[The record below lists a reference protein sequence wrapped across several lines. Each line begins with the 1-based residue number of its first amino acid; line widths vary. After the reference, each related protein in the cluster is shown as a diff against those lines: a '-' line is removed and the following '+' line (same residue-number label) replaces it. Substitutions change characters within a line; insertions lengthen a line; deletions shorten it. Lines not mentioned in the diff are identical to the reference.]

1 MNGPYS
7 PIFFCPSQ
15 FRHSSRFGFEKDPL
29 RSFFIFRG
37 CKLKDTLLE
46 IKPEAWLKK
55 IENIVADICLKQ
67 GCELYDIEVVGS
79 GNGRVLRIFI
89 DKPVVTLEDGSQAGV
104 GIEDCSN
111 VARGLN
117 EILDV
122 EGGEELVPG
131 GAYSLEVSSPGLD
144 RHLKTKNHFEKV
156 VGKKIYVQL
165 DQSLG
170 SLGAQEKAIQLTK
183 KFEEVLKGVEDDKLV
198 FDFRQETIKVP
209 LNLVHKAK
217 LTFEFKE
224 NTKGKKK

>member
-1 MNGPYS
+1 MGPK
-7 PIFFCPSQ
+7 PNFFLFKEPN
-15 FRHSSRFGFEKDPL
+15 KD
-29 RSFFIFRG
+29 
-37 CKLKDTLLE
+37 KLLE
-46 IKPEAWLKK
+46 SRIEPWLKK
-55 IENIVADICLKQ
+55 IESIVSEIAVKN
-67 GCELYDIEVVGS
+67 GCELYDLEVVGS
-79 GNGRVLRIFI
+79 GQGRVLRIFI
-89 DKPVVTLEDGSQAGV
+89 DKPVVTSAEASSQTSGV

-111 VARGLN
+111 VARDLN
-117 EILDV
+117 QILDAD
-122 EGGEELVPG
+122 GGEELVPG

-144 RHLKTKNHFEKV
+144 RHLKTITHFEKV

-183 KFEEVLKGVEDDKLV
+183 KFEEVLKSVEDDKLV

-217 LTFEFKE
+217 LTFDFKE